1 MCATLCAL
9 LLASCVTESHRTA
22 EHSRHAKDPKG
33 QELETLLRGIVD
45 NHSAAG
51 VSWAYKIGNA
61 RPEIGSY
68 GVANLET
75 HRPLRPADPMRIASL
90 TKPLTATAVMK
101 LVEMRRLSLA
111 DPLSKFFPNYPGGRA
126 ITIYELLSH
135 TSGIPN
141 WWDGELPPDTP
152 VDFPMCPEPHRYLAR
167 MKVGSQFEPGTAYK
181 YSNSGYV
188 LLGEIIEQ
196 ASGEPY
202 EYFLRRHVFA
212 QARMAN
218 TSLERNDRPTSNWVF
233 GYVQGP
239 DTKTFKEPERYHM
252 PFAAGGL
259 RSTAEEMF
267 RFVEALREGK
277 IISRKAVDQMT
288 SYAQLNDGR
297 LTFEAPFL
305 AQGAPK
311 PKVQEHIAKRG
322 YGLGFN
328 VMELHGTSVYF
339 HSGGI
344 AGFNA
349 YLIHIPRTDT
359 TFVAI
364 ANTEDALVPV
374 LKDLLRVVA
383 G

>member
-1 MCATLCAL
+1 
-9 LLASCVTESHRTA
+9 
-22 EHSRHAKDPKG
+22 
-33 QELETLLRGIVD
+33 
-45 NHSAAG
+45 
-51 VSWAYKIGNA
+51 
-61 RPEIGSY
+61 
-68 GVANLET
+68 
-75 HRPLRPADPMRIASL
+75 
-90 TKPLTATAVMK
+90 
-101 LVEMRRLSLA
+101 
-111 DPLSKFFPNYPGGRA
+111 
-126 ITIYELLSH
+126 
-135 TSGIPN
+135 
-141 WWDGELPPDTP
+141 
-152 VDFPMCPEPHRYLAR
+152 

-202 EYFLRRHVFA
+202 EDFLRRHVFA
-212 QARMAN
+212 QARMAS
-218 TSLERNDRPTSNWVF
+218 TALELIDRPASNWVL
-233 GYVQGP
+233 GYVQVP
-239 DTKTFKEPERYHM
+239 DTRSFKEPERYHM

-259 RSTAEEMF
+259 RSTAEEML
-267 RFVEALREGK
+267 RFMETLRAGK

-288 SYAQLNDGR
+288 SYAQLNDGQF
-297 LTFEAPFL
+297 TFEAPFL

-311 PKVQEHIAKRG
+311 PKTQEHIAKRG

-349 YLIHIPRTDT
+349 YLIHVPRTDT
-359 TFVAI
+359 TLVTI

-383 G
+383 R